1 MRAAGQTCRRM
12 YAGVTGEFVGS
23 AKGVQAFSEV
33 SLTASEHRRIAQGEA
48 ARFRL
53 AQLLEKIEKIGGLI
67 GFERDHEFLII
78 QPERISC
85 VQLYRSVLRS
95 NAKILF
101 HHFVSLLLWARV
113 PFACALQGTNEKVF
127 GLSGHDMRAIFRMI

>member
-67 GFERDHEFLII
+67 GFERNHEFLIVKA
-78 QPERISC
+78 E
-85 VQLYRSVLRS
+85 
-95 NAKILF
+95 
-101 HHFVSLLLWARV
+101 
-113 PFACALQGTNEKVF
+113 
-127 GLSGHDMRAIFRMI
+127 

>member
-12 YAGVTGEFVGS
+12 YAGVMGEFVGS

-48 ARFRL
+48 TRFRL
-53 AQLLEKIEKIGGLI
+53 AQLLEKIEKISGLI
-67 GFERDHEFLII
+67 GFESDHEFLII
-78 QPERISC
+78 EPERISC

-101 HHFVSLLLWARV
+101 HHFLSLILWARV
-113 PFACALQGTNEKVF
+113 PFAGALQGTNEKVF
-127 GLSGHDMRAIFRMI
+127 GLSGHDMRPIFRMI